1 MSQEKEIIERVKA
14 LQPKR
19 VRVDPALGRR
29 FPAYSLSEAHVGA
42 IKAAFFAQRPLL
54 VKGDPGV
61 GKTSL
66 AYAIASELEWGL
78 VKIVV
83 NHSITIDDMLYS
95 IDHLQ
100 RMGDAN
106 LLKRDSSGRID
117 ELKPLSGYVRPGK
130 VWAAIAPD
138 TLEDFGGHKPH
149 DKPGTVLLIDEID
162 KADPSL
168 PNALLEILDTGE
180 LSIPQ
185 VAQTIRNP
193 NAHPVFVVITSN
205 GERLLPPAFVRR
217 CAILDV
223 SLPMERDEVWES
235 LREIYL
241 THVDSSS
248 GITRMDEET
257 IVSPLAQFIFEERNK
272 QGFSYCPGPSE
283 FLDVLRA
290 LSEYP
295 ESQRADL
302 LEIMQRH
309 LACKS
314 L

>member
-1 MSQEKEIIERVKA
+1 MSQDKEIMERVKA

-19 VRVDPALGRR
+19 VKIDADLGRR
-29 FPAYSLSEAHVGA
+29 FPAYSLSDAHVGA

-66 AYAIASELEWGL
+66 AYAIASELKWGL

-83 NHSITIDDMLYS
+83 NHSVTIDDMLYS

-106 LLKRDSSGRID
+106 LLKQG
-117 ELKPLSGYVRPGK
+117 EALKPISDYVRPGK

-138 TLEDFGGHKPH
+138 TLKKYGGEKPH
-149 DKPGTVLLIDEID
+149 NKPGTVLLIDEID
-162 KADPSL
+162 KADSSL

-185 VAQTIRNP
+185 VAETIRNKEQ
-193 NAHPVFVVITSN
+193 HPLFVVITSN

-217 CAILDV
+217 CAMLDV
-223 SLPMERDEVWES
+223 SVPIERDQARAR
-235 LREIYL
+235 LMDIYQ
-241 THVDSSS
+241 THLEYSAD
-248 GITRMDEET
+248 IKPMDKEK
-257 IVSPLAQFIFEERNK
+257 IIAQLVQFILD
-272 QGFSYCPGPSE
+272 QGVEADRSYRPGPSE
-283 FLDVLRA
+283 FLDIVRA

-295 ESQRADL
+295 ELERAELMEVMMD
-302 LEIMQRH
+302 H

>member
-1 MSQEKEIIERVKA
+1 MSQDKEIMDRVKV

-19 VRVDPALGRR
+19 VEIDADLGRR
-29 FPAYSLSEAHVGA
+29 FPAYSLSDAHVGA

-83 NHSITIDDMLYS
+83 NHSVTIDDMLYS

-106 LLKRDSSGRID
+106 LLKQG
-117 ELKPLSGYVRPGK
+117 EALKPISDYVRPGK

-138 TLEDFGGHKPH
+138 TLKKYGGEKPH
-149 DKPGTVLLIDEID
+149 NKPGTVLLIDEID
-162 KADPSL
+162 KADSSL

-185 VAQTIRNP
+185 VAETIRNKEQ
-193 NAHPVFVVITSN
+193 HPLFVVITSN

-217 CAILDV
+217 CAMLDV
-223 SLPMERDEVWES
+223 SVPIERDQARAR
-235 LREIYL
+235 LMDIYQ
-241 THVDSSS
+241 THLEYSAD
-248 GITRMDEET
+248 IKPMDEEK
-257 IVSPLAQFIFEERNK
+257 IIAQLVQFILD
-272 QGFSYCPGPSE
+272 QGVEADRSYRPGPSE
-283 FLDVLRA
+283 FLDIVRA

-295 ESQRADL
+295 ELERAELMEVMMD
-302 LEIMQRH
+302 H